1 MKASLVLHAEKL
13 VGGSQNESTTPQS
26 CYCYIIDIC
35 LLCLEYSLLC
45 LEYSLL
51 CLEYSFLSCCMAE
64 MLTKPLQ
71 VSMNMQEVCSQA

>member
-45 LEYSLL
+45 LEYS
-51 CLEYSFLSCCMAE
+51 FLSCCMAE